1 MKPEQR
7 VPINLYG
14 IRMTAYNALPRRLTA
29 RRVVGSSSRMWRQAW
44 TDLRFSHNP
53 TFRIRELC
61 EEPR

>member
-14 IRMTAYNALPRRLTA
+14 IRMTAYNALPRP
-29 RRVVGSSSRMWRQAW
+29 VVGSSSRMWRQAW
-44 TDLRFSHNP
+44 SHNRERRDL
-53 TFRIRELC
+53 RIRELC